1 MRYSI
6 LYIFCLLLVN
16 NIYSQAD
23 TAKAELTLYK
33 DGCKLLDSAKYK
45 DAIILFKKAIKE
57 KNDYIPAYNK
67 MARAKMSL
75 EDLKGAEKDLQ
86 TALKISSNDF
96 ETQKNLAIIF
106 YKTKRFKESKQMMDS
121 AFYEKG
127 EDAEL
132 LYYKAKLM
140 FDGKANKLALDACA
154 QSLDLNPKYFDVIIL
169 KAEIRFAMKEYPFVV
184 KELTDAIKLLP
195 ADKPNYDA
203 YKLRAKAR
211 FEIGDYKNA
220 TKDWTIYLEN
230 FPQEEAALVARGACK
245 IESAD
250 FQGAIS
256 DLDAAI
262 KINDKNPVSFNYRGV
277 AKGENKQFVD
287 GLKDLDIAIKLRFNY
302 AEAFVNRAAI
312 KFASKDKQGA
322 CEDLNKA
329 DSLGDEM
336 AIRLIET
343 YCKR

>member
-1 MRYSI
+1 MYRF
-6 LYIFCLLLVN
+6 LLFIFCLFFVETAF
-16 NIYSQAD
+16 SQED
-23 TAKAELTLYK
+23 TANAEMAIYK

-45 DAIILFKKAIKE
+45 DAINLFKKAIKE
-57 KNDYIPAYNK
+57 KSDFIPAYNK
-67 MARAKMSL
+67 MAIAKMKL

-86 TALKISSNDF
+86 TALKLSSNDF
-96 ETQKNLAIIF
+96 DTQKNLAIIY
-106 YKTKRFKESKQMMDS
+106 YKTKRYNESKQMMDS
-121 AFYEKG
+121 AFYDKA

-140 FDGKANKLALDACA
+140 FDGKANKPALDACA
-154 QSLDLNPKYFDVIIL
+154 QALDINPKYIDVLVL
-169 KAEIRFAMKEYPFVV
+169 KAEIRFAMKEYPYVV
-184 KELTDAIKLLP
+184 KELNDAIKLIP

-211 FEIGDYKNA
+211 FETADYKNA
-220 TKDWTIYLEN
+220 VKDWTIYLEQ
-230 FPQEEAALVARGACK
+230 FPQEEAALVARGASK
-245 IESAD
+245 IESGD
-250 FQGAIS
+250 FAGAIA

-262 KINDKNPVSFNYRGV
+262 KINDKNPVSYNYRGV

-287 GLKDLDIAIKLRFNY
+287 GLKDLDYAIKLRFNY

-343 YCKR
+343 YCKH